1 MKALLIS
8 TLIAGAPVDGGSVV
22 DTDQMHIW
30 FEGPAAYVEC
40 DRTKATL
47 TLKSDSGGGIEYGDM
62 IASTAKVDRNGNV
75 ERKVICI
82 KFN

>member
-8 TLIAGAPVDGGSVV
+8 TLIAGAPVNGGSTV

-30 FEGPAAYVEC
+30 FNGPAAHVEC
-40 DRTKATL
+40 DRTKAAM
-47 TLKSDSGGGIEYGDM
+47 TLKGDGGGGTEYGDM
-62 IASTAKVDRNGNV
+62 IASTVKVDRNGNV

>member
-8 TLIAGAPVDGGSVV
+8 TLIAGAPVNGGSTV

-30 FEGPAAYVEC
+30 FEGPAAHVEC
-40 DRTKATL
+40 DRTKAAL
-47 TLKSDSGGGIEYGDM
+47 TLKGDGGGTDYGDLT
-62 IASTAKVDRNGNV
+62 ASSVKVDRNGSV
-75 ERKVICI
+75 ERRVICI